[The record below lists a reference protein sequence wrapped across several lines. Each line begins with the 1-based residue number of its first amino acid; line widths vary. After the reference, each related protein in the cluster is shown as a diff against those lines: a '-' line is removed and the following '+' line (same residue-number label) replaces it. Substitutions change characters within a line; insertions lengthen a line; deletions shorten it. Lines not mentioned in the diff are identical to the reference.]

1 MIRLPQTFSY
11 PDFARLFSVRLAG
24 NFATGM
30 LSVALGWRV
39 YDLAR
44 QTMSVE
50 SAAFLVGIIGLVQFG
65 PMFFLV
71 LPAGQFVDRNDRQK
85 ILAACMA
92 LEVFIGLALIGSV
105 LLPPQFEM
113 NAIFI
118 VAGLFGVVRAFQPA
132 ASSALLPATLPR
144 SELPKGIAYM
154 STAWQIGSIVGPALV
169 GFLIAWSIASVYIV
183 ATIAYIIALAAALGI
198 KTGARPQQTQE
209 SGFRMAIDGL
219 KFVTS
224 NPMLLGA
231 MLLDLVVVL
240 LAGATALLPAFAR
253 DILHAGPTAVGF
265 LRASPAIGAL
275 ICTVILARWPLYR
288 RMGAWMLGSVVVFGI
303 GTIGFGLS
311 TSLYL
316 SCAMLAITGGA
327 DAISVFVRQTLV
339 QMLTTDAM
347 RGRVSAV
354 DMLFIS
360 ASNELGEFE
369 SGVAAR
375 FLGPVGAVLMGG
387 AGSILVGIGWAWLFP
402 SLAKVDRLQHIEAE
416 APAKPPA

>member
-30 LSVALGWRV
+30 LGVALGWRV

-44 QTMSVE
+44 ETMSVE
-50 SAAFLVGIIGLVQFG
+50 SAAFLVGMIGLAQFG
-65 PMFFLV
+65 PMFFLA
-71 LPAGQFVDRNDRQK
+71 LPAGQFVDSHDRKK

-92 LEVFIGLALIGSV
+92 LEVLIGFLLLGSL
-105 LLPPQFEM
+105 LLPTQYEM
-113 NAIFI
+113 TAIFV

-132 ASSALLPATLPR
+132 ASAALLPATLPR
-144 SELPKGIAYM
+144 SELPKGIALM
-154 STAWQIGSIVGPALV
+154 STAWQIGTILGPALV
-169 GFLIAWSIASVYIV
+169 GFLIAWSIGSVYAI
-183 ATIAYIIALAAALGI
+183 ATIAYISALIASLGI
-198 KTGARPQQTQE
+198 KAGAAPEQVRAP
-209 SGFRMAIDGL
+209 GLRMAIDGL
-219 KFVTS
+219 KFVVA

-253 DILHAGPTAVGF
+253 DILHAGPMAVGF

-275 ICTVILARWPLYR
+275 VCTLILARWPLYR

-303 GTIGFGLS
+303 GTIAFGLS
-311 TSLYL
+311 KSLYL
-316 SCAMLAITGGA
+316 SCAMLALTGGA

-375 FLGPVGAVLMGG
+375 FLGPVGAVLFG
-387 AGSILVGIGWAWLFP
+387 GIGSVIVGFAWIRLFP
-402 SLAKVDRLQHIEAE
+402 SLAKVDRLQHVEAE
-416 APAKPPA
+416 KTA